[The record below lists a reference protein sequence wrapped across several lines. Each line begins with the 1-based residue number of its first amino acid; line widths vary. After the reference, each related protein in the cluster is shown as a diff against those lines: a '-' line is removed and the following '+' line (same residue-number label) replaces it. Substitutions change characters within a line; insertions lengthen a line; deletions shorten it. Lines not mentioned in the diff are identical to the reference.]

1 MKLGTWIREKGAIA
15 VAPDRPV
22 LAVLCREGV
31 ADKLCHHYM
40 ANSKR
45 WRRLEECPY
54 WTYLDSFYVMT
65 NWDSTLEIA
74 RFNLE
79 TKEQVLF
86 NRKAMG
92 SIVHQTKEL
101 HRDASATLSLQE
113 TIRLHQESLRQLRRG
128 LERQGKSPERKSLF
142 IRLESVSM
150 QLDYY
155 AGTAATILEQQKNL
169 ISLVSI
175 SCPSVP

>member
-1 MKLGTWIREKGAIA
+1 VGTWIREKGAITE
-15 VAPDRPV
+15 APDRPV

-31 ADKLCHHYM
+31 QDKLCRHYL
-40 ANSKR
+40 ANGER
-45 WRRLEECPY
+45 WRRLRGCPY
-54 WTYLDSFYVMT
+54 WVYLDTFYVMT

-92 SIVHQTKEL
+92 SIIHQTKEL

-113 TIRLHQESLRQLRRG
+113 TIRLHQESLRQFKRG
-128 LERQGKSPERKSLF
+128 LGRQGKSPARKALF
-142 IRLESVSM
+142 VRLESVAM

-169 ISLVSI
+169 ISLVSVLL
-175 SCPSVP
+175 CY